1 MSAPPKPNGSNAV
14 PKTPRS
20 LEADIALLTQL
31 LSATGTNTG
40 EGPGGAQE
48 GEVGDVTELLRQI
61 QAAEDVAEGMEEQ
74 LDGIIGSLDDLLR
87 DLEARLAGEGPEAGT
102 ERADAAVVVVEEEVA
117 IVADVPEAGK

>member
-1 MSAPPKPNGSNAV
+1 M
-14 PKTPRS
+14 
-20 LEADIALLTQL
+20 
-31 LSATGTNTG
+31 
-40 EGPGGAQE
+40 
-48 GEVGDVTELLRQI
+48 TELLRQI

>member
-1 MSAPPKPNGSNAV
+1 MSAPKPNGSNAV

-48 GEVGDVTELLRQI
+48 GEVGDVTELLRQLE
-61 QAAEDVAEGMEEQ
+61 AAEDVAEGMEEQ

>member
-1 MSAPPKPNGSNAV
+1 MSAPKPNGSNAA

-74 LDGIIGSLDDLLR
+74 LDGIIDSLDDLLR
-87 DLEARLAGEGPEAGT
+87 DLEARLAGGGPQAGT
-102 ERADAAVVVVEEEVA
+102 EQADAAVVVVEEEVA
-117 IVADVPEAGK
+117 IIADVPEAGK

>member
-1 MSAPPKPNGSNAV
+1 MSAPKPNGSNAV

-48 GEVGDVTELLRQI
+48 GEVGDVTELLRQLE
-61 QAAEDVAEGMEEQ
+61 AAEDVAEGMEEQ

-87 DLEARLAGEGPEAGT
+87 DLEARLARDGPEAGT
-102 ERADAAVVVVEEEVA
+102 EQADAAVVVVEEEVA
-117 IVADVPEAGK
+117 IVADVPGVQK

>member
-1 MSAPPKPNGSNAV
+1 MSAPKPNGSNAA
-14 PKTPRS
+14 PKTPRF

-87 DLEARLAGEGPEAGT
+87 DLEARLAGGGPQAGT
-102 ERADAAVVVVEEEVA
+102 EQADAAVVVVEEEVA
-117 IVADVPEAGK
+117 IIADVPEAGK